1 MNALGKHLILDIK
14 TDIDH
19 LNLLNMEEAAIF
31 LKKLAVEIGAT
42 VLTENWHHF
51 GEGFGFTGVVVLAE
65 SHMTIHTWPEHG
77 VAAIDIFTCGNV
89 EPRDALDKI
98 YDFFDDKNKVYII
111 HNRCVQIV
119 QRQETIDLKS

>member
-19 LNLLNMEEAAIF
+19 LNLLNMEETAIF
-31 LKKLAVEIGAT
+31 FKKLAVEIGAT

-51 GEGFGFTGVVVLAE
+51 GEGFGYTGVIVLAE
-65 SHMTIHTWPEHG
+65 SHITIHTWPEHG
-77 VAAIDIFTCGNV
+77 AAAIDIFTCGDV

-98 YDFFDDKNKVYII
+98 YNFFDDKNKVYII
-111 HNRCVQIV
+111 HNRCV
-119 QRQETIDLKS
+119 